1 VPHCWRLRPNRAPGD
16 FAPGDRVANVSSM
29 SIVHQG
35 VSAAQIVFSIALGL
49 VTLGIIAFAVYVVA
63 QTTRTTRWFRRH
75 Q

>member
-1 VPHCWRLRPNRAPGD
+1 
-16 FAPGDRVANVSSM
+16 M